1 MEKFED
7 EFGDLSG
14 FKILS
19 FEEVN
24 KGFKG
29 NQNPLQGISGLTN
42 TEKIEIKNDEYIN
55 LTRLLGDLRLSYNG
69 GKGKYMSYVFKEYFQ
84 DIAQTYIMD
93 GKKHINLSAKLYL
106 KNGKVKV
113 SQHIRMKVFLMR
125 MTALPIASPI
135 DMKIQGRMP

>member
-29 NQNPLQGISGLTN
+29 NQNLLQGIFGLQSS
-42 TEKIEIKNDEYIN
+42 EKIEIKNDEYIN
-55 LTRLLGDLRLSYNG
+55 LTQLLGDLRLSYNE
-69 GKGKYMSYVFKEYFQ
+69 GKGKYMSYVFKEYFR
-84 DIAQTYIMD
+84 DIVQTYIMD
-93 GKKHINLSAKLYL
+93 GEKHINLSAKLYL

-113 SQHIRMKVFLMR
+113 SQNIGSDTPRMEVFFDEDDKL
-125 MTALPIASPI
+125 TYCLTFSI
-135 DMKIQGRMP
+135 